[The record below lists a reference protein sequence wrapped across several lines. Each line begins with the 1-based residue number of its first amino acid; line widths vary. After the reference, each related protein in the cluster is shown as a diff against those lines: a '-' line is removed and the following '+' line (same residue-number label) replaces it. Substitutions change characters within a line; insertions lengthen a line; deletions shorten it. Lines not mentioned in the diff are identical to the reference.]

1 MVPSSQTMAQT
12 GDLLQARGPGLAILG
27 VLAVAGVKWL
37 FGITDPAY
45 ALLLFSLVVAFSA
58 AAAGFRAAS
67 VAALTSVLIAR
78 LSSSMPLSASLLF
91 AIETLLLALL
101 VSTLAE
107 AVEDDGRLFEQKDRR
122 IRELDDEVRRLSAIE
137 LAYERLER
145 EPLDYAVAVLDFECR
160 VTAWRDSAARL
171 FRRDRSVEGQPVFNV
186 IGATIDDRLGRAMGA
201 ARSGGVGTFEA
212 RVERADGSTFDA
224 DFEIRS
230 LTSNRFDGF
239 LMLVR
244 DRTREQEWNAFAAAS
259 ADAQVVL
266 REEADIAHRQLAT
279 LQHVTDPMLNLLPP
293 AQTAVALL
301 DRLRAAIDADGVA
314 LIRIG
319 PFRRRI
325 VSLNDT
331 LLAQGAAERRQND
344 ARSPQD
350 DRILVIQN
358 DAARVAAL
366 SLVNWPETVSSLIA
380 VPVVSGGTIEGTI
393 EVVGMRSRR
402 STEWEIALVQ
412 VVAARIAG
420 RLQDES
426 YLDAGAVA

>member
-1 MVPSSQTMAQT
+1 VVPSSQTMAQT

-122 IRELDDEVRRLSAIE
+122 IRELDDEVRRLSAID

-186 IGATIDDRLGRAMGA
+186 IGATSDDRLGRAMGA

>member
-1 MVPSSQTMAQT
+1 VVPSSQTMAQT

>member
-1 MVPSSQTMAQT
+1 
-12 GDLLQARGPGLAILG
+12 L
-27 VLAVAGVKWL
+27 WL
-37 FGITDPAY
+37 RSAPRPLVCGAPA
-45 ALLLFSLVVAFSA
+45 SL
-58 AAAGFRAAS
+58 
-67 VAALTSVLIAR
+67 
-78 LSSSMPLSASLLF
+78 PLSASVLF
-91 AIETLLLALL
+91 AIEALLLALL
-101 VSTLAE
+101 VSTLAR
-107 AVEDDGRLFEQKDRR
+107 AVDDDGRLFERKDRR
-122 IRELDDEVRRLSAIE
+122 IRELDDEVRRLGAID

-145 EPLDYAVAVLDFECR
+145 EPLDYAVAVLDFEGR
-160 VTAWRDSAARL
+160 VRAWRDSAARL
-171 FRRDRSVEGQPVFNV
+171 FRRDRSVEGQPVLGV
-186 IGATIDDRLGRAMGA
+186 IGATFDDRLGRAMGA
-201 ARSGGVGTFEA
+201 ARSGDVGTFEA
-212 RVERADGSTFDA
+212 RIARADGTRFDA

-358 DAARVAAL
+358 DAARVAAS

>member
-1 MVPSSQTMAQT
+1 MAQT
-12 GDLLQARGPGLAILG
+12 FDLLRARGPGMAILG
-27 VLAVAGVKWL
+27 VLAAAGLKWL
-37 FGITDPAY
+37 FGLTETASS
-45 ALLLFSLVVAFSA
+45 LLLFSLVVAFSA

-78 LSSSMPLSASLLF
+78 LTSSLPLSASLVF
-91 AIETLLLALL
+91 GIEALLLALL
-101 VSTLAE
+101 VSTLAD
-107 AVEDDGRLFEQKDRR
+107 AVEDDGKLFEQKDRR
-122 IRELDDEVRRLSAIE
+122 IRELDDEVRRLRAID
-137 LAYERLER
+137 LAYERLEH
-145 EPLDYAVAVLDFECR
+145 EPLDYAVAVLDFEGR
-160 VTAWRDSAARL
+160 VAAWRDSAARL
-171 FRRDRSVEGQPVFNV
+171 FGRDRSAEGQPVLRV
-186 IGATIDDRLGRAMGA
+186 IGTFIEDRLGQAMAA
-201 ARSGGVGTFEA
+201 ARSGAVGTFEA
-212 RVERADGSTFDA
+212 HVTRTDGSTFDA
-224 DFEIRS
+224 DFEIRT
-230 LTSNRFDGF
+230 LTGNRFDGF

-244 DRTREQEWNAFAAAS
+244 DRTREQEWKAFAAAS

-266 REEADIAHRQLAT
+266 REEADVAHRQLAT

-331 LLAQGAAERRQND
+331 LMAQGAAERRQND
-344 ARSPQD
+344 ARTPQD

-358 DAARVAAL
+358 DAARVAAM

>member
-1 MVPSSQTMAQT
+1 MAQT

>member
-1 MVPSSQTMAQT
+1 MVQT
-12 GDLLQARGPGLAILG
+12 GDPLRARGPGMAILG
-27 VLAVAGVKWL
+27 VLAAAGLKWL
-37 FGITDPAY
+37 FGVTDPAS
-45 ALLLFSLVVAFSA
+45 ALLLFSLVVGFSA
-58 AAAGFRAAS
+58 AAAGFRAAT
-67 VAALTSVLIAR
+67 VAALASLLIAR
-78 LSSSMPLSASLLF
+78 LTSSLPLSASLVF
-91 AIETLLLALL
+91 AIEALLLSLL

-122 IRELDDEVRRLSAIE
+122 IRELDDEVRRLSAID
-137 LAYERLER
+137 LVYERLER
-145 EPLDYAVAVLDFECR
+145 EPIDYAVAVLDFEGR

-171 FRRDRSVEGQPVFNV
+171 FGRDRSVEGQPVLTV
-186 IGATIDDRLGRAMGA
+186 IGATIEDRLGRAMAA

-212 RVERADGSTFDA
+212 RVARADGSTFDA

-230 LTSNRFDGF
+230 LTGNRFDGF

-244 DRTREQEWNAFAAAS
+244 DRTREQEWEAFAAAS
-259 ADAQVVL
+259 ADAQVML

-325 VSLNDT
+325 VSLNES

-344 ARSPQD
+344 ARTPQD

-358 DAARVAAL
+358 DAARVAAM

-412 VVAARIAG
+412 VVAARVAG